1 MHPQARRKKYID
13 GFKPKPPAA
22 FTRRD
27 RLHELQGLPGAS
39 GGVVAAK
46 PQLVHA
52 APPLRPAHQ
61 PRLTQKPGIPAAPAP
76 QPKQPPQ
83 RISFEAPNPPKRSR
97 RLWLRALL
105 FPVAI
110 LFSLFASF
118 LVQSQPLGIG
128 ALVIYGIVAWVRR
141 VPSSYSF
148 VMAVISLI
156 TALALLL
163 TRPTIDLATNFS
175 TYTFLL
181 FVIGIISAVRESQS
195 YPKRR
200 NSKIPH
206 LLRRKRSW

>member
-1 MHPQARRKKYID
+1 MQPQGRRKKYID
-13 GFKPKPPAA
+13 GFKPAPRAQAPAA
-22 FTRRD
+22 PS
-27 RLHELQGLPGAS
+27 LPT
-39 GGVVAAK
+39 AK
-46 PQLVHA
+46 PQ
-52 APPLRPAHQ
+52 P
-61 PRLTQKPGIPAAPAP
+61 
-76 QPKQPPQ
+76 PPQ
-83 RISFEAPNPPKRSR
+83 RISFEAPNPPKRSK

-118 LVQSQPLGIG
+118 LVQSQPLGVG
-128 ALVIYGIVAWVRR
+128 ALVIYGVVAWVRR

-156 TALALLL
+156 AALLLLL